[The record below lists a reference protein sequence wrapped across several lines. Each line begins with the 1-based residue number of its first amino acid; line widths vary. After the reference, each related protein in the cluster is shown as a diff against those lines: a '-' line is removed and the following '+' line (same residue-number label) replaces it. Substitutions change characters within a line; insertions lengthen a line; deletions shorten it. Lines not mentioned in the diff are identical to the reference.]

1 MNDDELKNQMAAKLQ
16 HALERVVDERSLIH
30 FLRVLGHDWHTERQL
45 EADAPLSPYAHAALG
60 WENRSI
66 GEYLEAM
73 IDWAE
78 ASEEELRCDDVR
90 DNPWRRIADILFAG
104 KSYE

>member
-16 HALERVVDERSLIH
+16 HALERVVDERSLVH
-30 FLRVLGHDWHTERQL
+30 FLRVLGHDWRTERQL

-78 ASEEELRCDDVR
+78 ASEEGLGCYDMP

-104 KSYE
+104 KTHE